1 MGPASGSA
9 WEGAAGP
16 GAREHAEYSLH
27 GKASETG
34 RGYSHHLDNHE
45 RDVCGKM
52 LIDACTRA
60 RMLAAMEEVFPV
72 CDRSSPR
79 SFFKHVA
86 DDCISIT
93 LIRNSLHSLR
103 GGQKNKV
110 ETLLRHSRRINA
122 FCHRLACLLYL
133 ADSPSRGPAPQRIL
147 SFPITL
153 E

>member
-52 LIDACTRA
+52 LIDACNTRA
-60 RMLAAMEEVFPV
+60 WMLAAMEEVVPV
-72 CDRSSPR
+72 CDRFLTLGRFSTAQLMIAL
-79 SFFKHVA
+79 VV
-86 DDCISIT
+86 I
-93 LIRNSLHSLR
+93 LIRNSLHFTR
-103 GGQKNKV
+103 
-110 ETLLRHSRRINA
+110 
-122 FCHRLACLLYL
+122 
-133 ADSPSRGPAPQRIL
+133 
-147 SFPITL
+147 
-153 E
+153 